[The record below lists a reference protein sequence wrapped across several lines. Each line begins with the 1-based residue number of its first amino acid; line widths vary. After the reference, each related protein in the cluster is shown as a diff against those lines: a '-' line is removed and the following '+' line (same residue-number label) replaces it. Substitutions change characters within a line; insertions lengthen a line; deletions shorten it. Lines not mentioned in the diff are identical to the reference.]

1 MSTIPINHKEDT
13 QPNVGENMQD
23 NILQSYYY
31 FDPFGTLLDQG
42 HKLVSESELD
52 HTKAL
57 VSRWQDH
64 NWGDA

>member
-1 MSTIPINHKEDT
+1 
-13 QPNVGENMQD
+13 MQD